1 MTDERV
7 GAYAR
12 LLVER
17 CVDVQ
22 AGWQVLVLS
31 TPWAQPLVER
41 VLELIGE
48 REAYALLRLDF
59 ANEHLPVPHAW
70 TRTAPDALAERMA
83 PADLHTVEAI
93 DARITISAPLNTR
106 DGSELSPER
115 QAHVRQATR
124 PYYVR
129 SMSMQIPWVT
139 CYFPTTGAA
148 QDAGMTLAQFED
160 FLYGACLLDW
170 DAEVESW
177 RRVVEPFEE
186 GEEIRIVGAGTD
198 LTLSIAGR
206 PPQLDDGRVNMPG
219 GEFFFAPIDDSAQG
233 VVSYREFP
241 AVYGPHEV
249 TGVRLRFEA
258 GRVVDASAD
267 TNEEFLV
274 RTLDTDEGA
283 RRIGE
288 LGIGT
293 NPRITRHMKNVLF
306 DEKMAGT
313 VHLAVGAAYPAGGGV
328 NQSAVHW
335 DMVKDL
341 RNGGELYLDGRLV
354 QRSGE
359 WLLGARG

>member
-1 MTDERV
+1 LTADARV
-7 GAYAR
+7 DAYAR

-22 AGWQVLVLS
+22 PGWQVMVLS
-31 TPWAQPLVER
+31 TPWAQPVVER

-59 ANEHLPVPHAW
+59 ANEHLPVAHAW
-70 TRTAPDALAERMA
+70 SRTAPDELIEQLA
-83 PADLHTVEAI
+83 PAELHTVESI

-106 DGSELSPER
+106 DGSDVSPER
-115 QAHVRQATR
+115 QAQVRKASR

-129 SMSMQIPWVT
+129 SMSMEIPWVT
-139 CYFPTTGAA
+139 CYFPTAGAA
-148 QDAGMTLAQFED
+148 QDAGMTLEQFED

-170 DAEVESW
+170 EAEVESW
-177 RRVVEPFEE
+177 RRLLEPFEH
-186 GEEIRIVGAGTD
+186 GEEIRIVGEGTD
-198 LTLSIAGR
+198 LTLSVAGR
-206 PPQLDDGRVNMPG
+206 APLLDDGRVNMPG
-219 GEFFFAPIDDSAQG
+219 GEFFFAPVEDSAEG
-233 VVSYREFP
+233 VISYSEFP
-241 AVYGPHEV
+241 AVYGPDEV
-249 TGVRLRFEA
+249 SGVRLRFSG
-258 GRVVDASAD
+258 GRVVEATAD
-267 TNEEFLV
+267 TNEDFLL
-274 RTLDTDEGA
+274 RMLDADEGA
-283 RRIGE
+283 RRLGE

-313 VHLAVGAAYPAGGGV
+313 VHLAVGRSYEAAGGT
-328 NQSAVHW
+328 NDSAIHW

-359 WLLGARG
+359 WQF